1 VLRVVIGLIV
11 LLAVVVLV
19 VSFLR
24 SAFGVLRGDDQI
36 EPRSF
41 GRQFSKRHEDDKPGP
56 S

>member
-1 VLRVVIGLIV
+1 VLRIVVGLIV

-36 EPRSF
+36 ESRSF
-41 GRQFSKRHEDDKPGP
+41 GRQLTKRRKDEKPDP

>member
-1 VLRVVIGLIV
+1 VLRVVISLIV
-11 LLAVVVLV
+11 LLVVVVVL

-41 GRQFSKRHEDDKPGP
+41 GRQLTKRRKDR
-56 S
+56 